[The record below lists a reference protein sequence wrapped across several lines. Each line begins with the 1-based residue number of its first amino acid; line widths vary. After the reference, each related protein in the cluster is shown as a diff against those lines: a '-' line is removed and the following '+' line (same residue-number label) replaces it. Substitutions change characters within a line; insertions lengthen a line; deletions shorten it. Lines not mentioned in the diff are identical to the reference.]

1 MLGSHGGTI
10 WVGGGVRVSFDEE
23 TTTEDLA
30 DLGVA
35 GESMLLNPNLGCLLL
50 LLDWGRGLSFIW
62 EVDLGGVNQ

>member
-1 MLGSHGGTI
+1 M
-10 WVGGGVRVSFDEE
+10 RVSFDEE

-35 GESMLLNPNLGCLLL
+35 GESMLLNPNLRCLLL

-62 EVDLGGVNQ
+62 EVDLGGVNR